1 MNNIIDQLQK
11 EYQEVP
17 IPEELDMFVS
27 RSIQQSLKANRNKR
41 TKYKWFASA
50 GAAALIF
57 LIAIN
62 ASTSVANA
70 LSSIPGVDRI
80 IKVLTFKEY
89 IVEEPNYDANIKVPT
104 VTNMDNQALELGL
117 NNKYLSE
124 NKALYDK
131 FQEEMNEMKKQ
142 GGGHLGLDAGYEVKT
157 DNDRIFSIG
166 RYVVE
171 TVGSSSM
178 EVTFDT
184 IDKKNQILITLPML
198 FKDNQYI
205 ERISDNIK
213 EQMKAQMKADPD
225 KVYWLS
231 ETDDDVPPTE
241 EFKTIAENQSFYI
254 NNDGKLVI
262 VFNKYDVAPGYMGS
276 VEFVIPTEA
285 IAGDLVSDKYIQ

>member
-1 MNNIIDQLQK
+1 MNNNIEQLQK
-11 EYQEVP
+11 KYQEVP
-17 IPEELDMFVS
+17 IPEELDMIVS
-27 RSIQQSLKANRNKR
+27 RSIQQSLKANRNKK

-70 LSSIPGVDRI
+70 LSTIPGVDRI

-104 VTNMDNQALELGL
+104 VTNMDNKSLELGL

-131 FQEEMNEMKKQ
+131 FQAEMNEMKIQ
-142 GGGHLGLDAGYEVKT
+142 GGGHLSLDTSFEVKT

-198 FKDNQYI
+198 FKDKQYI

-213 EQMKAQMKADPD
+213 EQMKTQMKADPD
-225 KVYWLS
+225 KVYWIS

-241 EFKTIAENQSFYI
+241 EFKTIAEDQSFYI

-262 VFNKYDVAPGYMGS
+262 VFNKYDVAPGYMGA

-285 IAGDLVSDKYIQ
+285 IAGDLISDRYIQ

>member
-1 MNNIIDQLQK
+1 MNNNIEQLQK

-17 IPEELDMFVS
+17 IPEELDMIVS
-27 RSIQQSLKANRNKR
+27 RSIQQSLKGNRNKR

-50 GAAALIF
+50 GTAALIF

-80 IKVLTFKEY
+80 IKVLTFREY
-89 IVEEPNYDANIKVPT
+89 IVEEPNYDANIKIPAI
-104 VTNMDNQALELGL
+104 TNMDNKALELGL

-131 FQEEMNEMKKQ
+131 FQAEMNDLKKQ
-142 GGGHLGLDAGYEVKT
+142 GGGHLGLDTDYEVKT
-157 DNDRIFSIG
+157 DNERIFSIG

-241 EFKTIAENQSFYI
+241 EFKTIAEDQSFYI
-254 NNDGKLVI
+254 NSDDKLVI

>member
-1 MNNIIDQLQK
+1 MNNNIEQLQK

-17 IPEELDMFVS
+17 IPEELDMIVS
-27 RSIQQSLKANRNKR
+27 RSIQQSLKRNRNKR

-50 GAAALIF
+50 GTAALIF

-80 IKVLTFKEY
+80 IKVLTFREY
-89 IVEEPNYDANIKVPT
+89 IVEEPNYDANIKIPAI
-104 VTNMDNQALELGL
+104 TNMDNKALELGL

-131 FQEEMNEMKKQ
+131 FQAEMNDLKKQ
-142 GGGHLGLDAGYEVKT
+142 GGGHLGLDTDYEVKT

-241 EFKTIAENQSFYI
+241 EFKTIAEDQSFYI
-254 NNDGKLVI
+254 NSDGKLVI